1 MFPTDD
7 HPPTARRDAP
17 PTAPGVGPTRV
28 FRGAGMR
35 EAFARVKAEIGP
47 DAIILSTRD
56 VSRWEADPDRRF
68 EVVAAF
74 PTARGAAGPLA
85 SGPGETTTWPPPVPP
100 PLDDPREAAETHRAE
115 RQLSQLQGALHTL
128 EGQLAS
134 VLEHNRAMH
143 DELTKLSRGR
153 LAAEAASPTSESAAL
168 LVAAGVDRDV
178 AEQVVN
184 QAVRRTAP
192 RRGVAVARPPDLE
205 AELERLIQVAKPL
218 WHQPSGTVCALIGP
232 TGAGKTTTLLKI
244 AALAR
249 YAHGRSVACIS
260 TDVHRIGAFEHLELY
275 CHVMGLP
282 LSPAPDRDGVDRAL
296 ERYGDVDLVLID
308 TPGHNPFD
316 PDLRH
321 AALKPLGGREVTH
334 HLVLP
339 ATLSSALLGDVVEA
353 YSGPAL
359 TSLILTKLD
368 EARGLGAVVAS
379 SVFADVPVSHLCDG
393 QDIPDSVRAVDRAL
407 ITRELLGAARC
418 A

>member
-1 MFPTDD
+1 MSPTDD
-7 HPPTARRDAP
+7 RPITARRDAP

-56 VSRWEADPDRRF
+56 VSRWEADADRRF

-74 PTARGAAGPLA
+74 PTARATAGAPTSGAGEA
-85 SGPGETTTWPPPVPP
+85 TTWPPPPP
-100 PLDDPREAAETHRAE
+100 AYPDEREAAETQRAE
-115 RQLSQLQGALHTL
+115 RQLSQLQGALRAL

-153 LAAEAASPTSESAAL
+153 LAAEAATPTTESAAL

-184 QAVRRTAP
+184 QAVRRSAP

-218 WHQPSGTVCALIGP
+218 WHQESGAVCALIGP

-249 YAHGRSVACIS
+249 YAHGRSVACVS

-282 LSPAPDRDGVDRAL
+282 LSAAPDRDGVDRAL

-316 PDLRH
+316 PELRH

-379 SVFADVPVSHLCDG
+379 SVLADVPVSHLCDG